1 MDVSPPQEI
10 PLPRLPL
17 ACPRVAV
24 GLDDPS
30 GGRHEQRPGEISRGL
45 REDVGRVRHD
55 HAVSGRSRDV
65 DVVEPDG
72 HVRHDLEVGAGG
84 EDFLVDG
91 ADDVADQRF
100 LALKPPDQLSLR
112 QRDVCFVV
120 VHGPFTRNQ

>member
-1 MDVSPPQEI
+1 MIRRPPRSTLFPYTTLSRSAPPRAGPPDPPEADHAQGLAVDVSPPQEI

-55 HAVSGRSRDV
+55 HAVSARSRDV
-65 DVVEPDG
+65 DVV
-72 HVRHDLEVGAGG
+72 
-84 EDFLVDG
+84 
-91 ADDVADQRF
+91 
-100 LALKPPDQLSLR
+100 
-112 QRDVCFVV
+112 
-120 VHGPFTRNQ
+120 